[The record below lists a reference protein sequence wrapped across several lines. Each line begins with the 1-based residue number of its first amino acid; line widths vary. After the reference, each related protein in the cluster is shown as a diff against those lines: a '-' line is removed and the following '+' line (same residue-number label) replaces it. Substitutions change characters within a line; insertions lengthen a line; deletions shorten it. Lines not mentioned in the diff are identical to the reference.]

1 MFMGTWGH
9 GDMGTWGH
17 GDMGT
22 VNPYESS
29 RIFVNLHECES
40 LRILMN
46 HHLSLSIVRS
56 QGVMG
61 HGHGFTLLD
70 SWGVILVIMGSHS
83 HYHGDE
89 ERRWLTSPSQS
100 YGADVLQSGVR
111 GSSFV
116 LFRTRSMALFPS
128 NMFRVEEEG
137 WATKFQTV
145 PFWLAYWVCHATW
158 CGLKFMDLNDFSLC
172 TFNSS
177 QKQQPFFMPCKSGI
191 PGVAQDSSL
200 VHSIPMCLVLSRSCC
215 HNLLSGLVAIKTPYS
230 NTNSHASVCLSYFFR
245 LNHFSINN
253 IAVRY
258 KG

>member
-9 GDMGTWGH
+9 GDMGTWGLWIL
-17 GDMGT
+17 T
-22 VNPYESS
+22 NPYESS
-29 RIFVNLHECES
+29 SFIIHIPLT
-40 LRILMN
+40 
-46 HHLSLSIVRS
+46 RS
-56 QGVMG
+56 
-61 HGHGFTLLD
+61 HG
-70 SWGVILVIMGSHS
+70 SWSWVHSSWLMGSPS

-89 ERRWLTSPSQS
+89 EWRWLTSPSQS

-128 NMFRVEEEG
+128 NIFRVEEEG
-137 WATKFQTV
+137 WATKFQTI

-215 HNLLSGLVAIKTPYS
+215 QSLLSGLVAMKTTY
-230 NTNSHASVCLSYFFR
+230 NKVNSVASVCLSYFFW